1 MAHPPSRKSDTGHD
15 TTSPPLSR
23 RERKK
28 REVRRNIF
36 QAAFELFREQ
46 GFDETTIEE
55 IAERADVGKGTVF
68 NYFPRKTSL
77 LAALADDW
85 MSLLAEEMG
94 PVETWRGTT
103 RQKLERVFRFL
114 TDLSVENPDLARLA
128 LFESLRH
135 MQSPTSIRDERGIRE
150 FLAMT
155 RSVLHQGQ
163 QRGEVRENLE
173 TEYAANMIE
182 SAFHRT
188 LMQWLREQGSAED
201 LHAEISAKLDI
212 IFQGVA
218 PREAAADR
226 SRARRRR
233 KAPRGTTK

>member
-1 MAHPPSRKSDTGHD
+1 VAHPPPQTEAEPDPD
-15 TTSPPLSR
+15 LPPLSR

-28 REVRRNIF
+28 RQVRRKIF
-36 QAAFELFREQ
+36 QAAFDLFREK
-46 GFDETTIEE
+46 GFDDTTIEE

-77 LAALADDW
+77 LAALAEDW
-85 MSLLAEEMG
+85 MSLLTEEMG
-94 PVETWRGTT
+94 PAESWRGST
-103 RQKLERVFRFL
+103 RDKLERVFRFL

-135 MQSPTSIRDERGIRE
+135 MQAPASIKQERGIRE
-150 FLAMT
+150 FLAIT
-155 RSVLHQGQ
+155 RSVLREGQ
-163 QRGEVRENLE
+163 SSGEVRADLE

-188 LMQWLREQGSAED
+188 LMAWLREGSSVEE

-212 IFQGVA
+212 IFNGVA
-218 PREAAADR
+218 PRENTGGRDKR
-226 SRARRRR
+226 DRRR
-233 KAPRGTTK
+233 KAARGMRK